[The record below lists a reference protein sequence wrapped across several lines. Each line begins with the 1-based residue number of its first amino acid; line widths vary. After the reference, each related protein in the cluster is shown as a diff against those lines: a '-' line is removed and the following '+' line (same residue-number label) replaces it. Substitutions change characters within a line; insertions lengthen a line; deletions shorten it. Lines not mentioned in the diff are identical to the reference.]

1 MTILF
6 VILFILTLIITLFI
20 FIINRRQKRFI
31 KILKERRE
39 NQEIITAN
47 KEVKNLK
54 EILLRNISHELRTPL
69 TSIIGFLDL
78 LRSSPVGPL
87 NEKQKKYVDTAL
99 ESSLNLKKLI
109 NDLLD
114 MSRLE
119 AGKTKLFYSPINLS
133 DLTSEVINALQPL
146 AQSKNI
152 EIINK
157 INIIERVL
165 KADKE
170 KLRRILINLIGNA
183 IKYTPKG
190 IVTISNK
197 INGDMIEIS
206 VEDTGIGLRKEDREK
221 IFEKFH
227 RVDMPTYKRYE
238 GIGLGLPIVKEL
250 VELHGGK
257 IKVESI
263 LGKGSKFFFVLP
275 LAGRKQ

>member
-1 MTILF
+1 MIIL
-6 VILFILTLIITLFI
+6 ILILIITIISTLFL
-20 FIINRRQKRFI
+20 FVINRRQK
-31 KILKERRE
+31 KLLNLLKKRRD
-39 NQEIITAN
+39 NQEISIDN

-78 LRSSPVGPL
+78 LRSSTVGLL
-87 NEKQKKYVDTAL
+87 NERQKMYVDTAL

-114 MSRLE
+114 ISRLE
-119 AGKTKLFYSPINLS
+119 AGKTKLIYSPINLS
-133 DLTSEVINALQPL
+133 DLTNEVLNALIPL

-152 EIINK
+152 DIINS
-157 INIIERVL
+157 INVVDRVL

-170 KLRRILINLIGNA
+170 KLRRILINLVGNA

-190 IVTISNK
+190 KVIISNK
-197 INGDMIEIS
+197 INGDMIEIL

-227 RVDMPTYKRYE
+227 RVDMPTYSRYE

-257 IKVESI
+257 IRVESI
-263 LGKGSKFFFVLP
+263 LGKGSKFFFALP